1 MNEANHFDIYLSL
14 LRQFGSAKV
23 KIAEREACRRDHK

>member
-1 MNEANHFDIYLSL
+1 MNEANYFDIYLSL

-23 KIAEREACRRDHK
+23 RIAEREARRRDYK